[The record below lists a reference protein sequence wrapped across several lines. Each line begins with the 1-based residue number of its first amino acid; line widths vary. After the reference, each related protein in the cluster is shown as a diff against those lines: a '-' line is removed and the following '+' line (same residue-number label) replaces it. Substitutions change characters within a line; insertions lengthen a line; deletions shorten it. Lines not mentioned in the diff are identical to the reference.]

1 VSHCENEAR
10 LACVCHCTQAG
21 DIQSLL
27 LDLNDSASIQAAIDT
42 LRHELH
48 CSGIH
53 LVLVEPGPIT
63 SRFRKN

>member
-1 VSHCENEAR
+1 M
-10 LACVCHCTQAG
+10 
-21 DIQSLL
+21 QSLL